1 MEEEESQPL
10 KKLSTPCQPTQSE
23 YDDHSVTHCP
33 YRSWCTHCREGRG
46 QEFGHSAV
54 EKDPRRVPLIAFD
67 YAGISDKGEVR
78 KVGSELQ
85 FEPGDESATRILVIK
100 DDKSQ
105 YCFAHVV
112 PCKGVDKDRFTVE
125 CIVNDIIWMGYTK
138 VMLKCDNEPAIL
150 KLLVEALWDLRVKGE
165 LEQVMTEHPPP
176 YDPQC
181 NGVAESAVKSWK
193 GMFRTHKSAL
203 EERLGVRVPVRH
215 PLIAWLVKFA
225 ADILSWQ
232 VRGHDAQTPYQRLR
246 GKVFRSRLMGIGEA
260 CSYKIRSQEPLTNSP
275 EAEDFTVDSSLASTD
290 AQGSISYLVTTGLSS
305 LGRCS
310 DCRTLRNGIRMAW
323 RRLQRRP
330 TPCTSARSPLSSSR
344 IEPIRR
350 TSPCRRGR

>member
-1 MEEEESQPL
+1 MRKSGRSGESDRQDGRAGDGNGAQEVLAGEDEKIEELEAAVEEEESQPL
-10 KKLSTPCQPTQSE
+10 KRLSTPCQPTQSE

-33 YRSWCTHCREGRG
+33 YRSWCSHCREGRG

-67 YAGISDKGEVR
+67 YAGISDQGEVR
-78 KVGSELQ
+78 QVGSELQ

-138 VMLKCDNEPAIL
+138 VLLKCDNEPAIL
-150 KLLVEALWDLRVKGE
+150 KLLVEALWYLRAKGE

-225 ADILSWQ
+225 ADI
-232 VRGHDAQTPYQRLR
+232 
-246 GKVFRSRLMGIGEA
+246 
-260 CSYKIRSQEPLTNSP
+260 
-275 EAEDFTVDSSLASTD
+275 
-290 AQGSISYLVTTGLSS
+290 
-305 LGRCS
+305 
-310 DCRTLRNGIRMAW
+310 
-323 RRLQRRP
+323 
-330 TPCTSARSPLSSSR
+330 
-344 IEPIRR
+344 
-350 TSPCRRGR
+350 